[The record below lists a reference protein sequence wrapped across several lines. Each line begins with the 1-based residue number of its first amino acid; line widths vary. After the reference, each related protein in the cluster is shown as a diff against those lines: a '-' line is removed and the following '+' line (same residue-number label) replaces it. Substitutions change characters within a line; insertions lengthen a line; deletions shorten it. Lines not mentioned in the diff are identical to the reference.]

1 MPDLN
6 IFRPITTFIL
16 DVDGVMTDN
25 RILVTENGECLRN
38 MNIRDGYAIRRAIW
52 KDYRFFVITA
62 GKSDGVVKR
71 LQDLGVEHIY
81 TQTRE
86 KIKVYESIISEFELD
101 ENAVLYMGDDMP
113 DLEVMQR
120 VGCPVCP
127 TDAIQEIKAV
137 SAYISPMDGGDGC
150 VRDVIE
156 KVLKLNG
163 HWID

>member
-62 GKSDGVVKR
+62 GKSDGIVKR

-101 ENAVLYMGDDMP
+101 ENSVLYMGDDMP

-120 VGCPVCP
+120 VGCPACP
-127 TDAIQEIKAV
+127 ANAIPEIKAV
-137 SAYISPMDGGDGC
+137 SAYISPLDGGDGC

>member
-101 ENAVLYMGDDMP
+101 ENAVLYMGDDIP

-127 TDAIQEIKAV
+127 ADAIPEIKAV

>member
-38 MNIRDGYAIRRAIW
+38 RNIRDGYAIRRAIW

-127 TDAIQEIKAV
+127 ADAIQEIKAV

>member
-120 VGCPVCP
+120 VGCPV
-127 TDAIQEIKAV
+127 
-137 SAYISPMDGGDGC
+137 
-150 VRDVIE
+150 
-156 KVLKLNG
+156 
-163 HWID
+163 

>member
-62 GKSDGVVKR
+62 GKSDGVV
-71 LQDLGVEHIY
+71 
-81 TQTRE
+81 
-86 KIKVYESIISEFELD
+86 
-101 ENAVLYMGDDMP
+101 
-113 DLEVMQR
+113 
-120 VGCPVCP
+120 
-127 TDAIQEIKAV
+127 
-137 SAYISPMDGGDGC
+137 
-150 VRDVIE
+150 
-156 KVLKLNG
+156 
-163 HWID
+163 

>member
-52 KDYRFFVITA
+52 KNYRFFVITA

-101 ENAVLYMGDDMP
+101 ENSVLYMGDDMP

-127 TDAIQEIKAV
+127 ADAIPEIKAV
-137 SAYISPMDGGDGC
+137 SAYISPLDGGDGC
-150 VRDVIE
+150 VRDIIE